1 MLKGCKI
8 RFCGGQR
15 RQRRNWEWKSLTC
28 FCIFAMWLTA
38 LPGPLLVTYYCNV
51 SCRVRKVAVR
61 NLAERLRAFI
71 KRGACGSWEIGVGPP
86 NEQFGSGD
94 PGRVLRATLVFRKP
108 IALSLTLS
116 LSLMLMLRMWGPLIC
131 WFWDVSLPRFCFLW
145 IHSILSLNKVEVSR
159 VNILLPSFLIKD
171 K

>member
-38 LPGPLLVTYYCNV
+38 LTGPLLVTYYCNV

-108 IALSLTLS
+108 IALSLS
-116 LSLMLMLRMWGPLIC
+116 LSDVDVKNVGSTNLLILRRVSTPL
-131 WFWDVSLPRFCFLW
+131 
-145 IHSILSLNKVEVSR
+145 
-159 VNILLPSFLIKD
+159 LLPMNPSYLITK
-171 K
+171 

>member
-1 MLKGCKI
+1 M
-8 RFCGGQR
+8 
-15 RQRRNWEWKSLTC
+15 
-28 FCIFAMWLTA
+28 
-38 LPGPLLVTYYCNV
+38 
-51 SCRVRKVAVR
+51 AVR

-116 LSLMLMLRMWGPLIC
+116 LSDVDVKNVGSTNLLILRRVSTPL
-131 WFWDVSLPRFCFLW
+131 
-145 IHSILSLNKVEVSR
+145 
-159 VNILLPSFLIKD
+159 LLPMNPFYLITK
-171 K
+171 